1 MTETLTEA
9 TSAQPTA
16 EAASVPPGSG
26 AASGPLTA
34 EDLARLTEATDFLD
48 HRHPTVQAFVDKA
61 LKGTD
66 RETAGPVELAVTLY
80 YAVRD
85 GIHYEVYGA
94 DLSPEGLRASSII
107 TGGKGFC
114 LHKSVLYAA
123 CCRAVGIPARLHY
136 SDVRNHLASDRLRS
150 YIGGD
155 VFFHGLATVYLDGRW
170 LQVTPVFN
178 KLLCRLYGMTPLEF
192 DGRSDSLYHPFD
204 AQGRQS
210 MEFLTDHG
218 DFDDVPYAFVMENMR
233 RKHPKF
239 LDEGGTGT
247 VSGGSLADEAT
258 A

>member
-9 TSAQPTA
+9 TSAQPAADAAA
-16 EAASVPPGSG
+16 ER
-26 AASGPLTA
+26 LTA
-34 EDLARLTEATDFLD
+34 EDLARLTETTDFLD

>member
-9 TSAQPTA
+9 TSAQPAADAAA
-16 EAASVPPGSG
+16 ER
-26 AASGPLTA
+26 LTA

-233 RKHPKF
+233 RKHPRF

>member
-1 MTETLTEA
+1 MTDTL
-9 TSAQPTA
+9 A
-16 EAASVPPGSG
+16 EAVSVQP
-26 AASGPLTA
+26 AADDLDRLTA
-34 EDLARLTEATDFLD
+34 ATDFLD
-48 HRHPTVQAFVDKA
+48 HEHETVKAFVDKA
-61 LKGTD
+61 LKGID
-66 RETAGPVELAVTLY
+66 RSTADPIDLAVALY

-94 DLSPEGLRASSII
+94 DLSPQGLKASSII
-107 TGGKGFC
+107 DGGKGFC

-123 CCRAVGIPARLHY
+123 ACRSVGIPARLHY

-155 VFFHGLATVYLDGRW
+155 VFFHGLATVYLDGQW
-170 LQVTPVFN
+170 LKVTPVFN

-204 AQGRQS
+204 GQGRQS

-218 DFDDVPYAFVMENMR
+218 DFDDVPYEFVMGNMR

-239 LDEGGTGT
+239 LDSDGTGT
-247 VSGGSLADEAT
+247 VSGGSLADEA

>member
-9 TSAQPTA
+9 TSAQP
-16 EAASVPPGSG
+16 AAG
-26 AASGPLTA
+26 AAAERSTA

>member
-1 MTETLTEA
+1 MTVTDTFTA
-9 TSAQPTA
+9 TSQP
-16 EAASVPPGSG
+16 AAPEEP
-26 AASGPLTA
+26 AAV
-34 EDLARLTEATDFLD
+34 ERARLTAATGFLD
-48 HRHPTVQAFVDKA
+48 YEHESVQAFVDKA
-61 LKGTD
+61 LAGID
-66 RETAGPVELAVTLY
+66 RDAAGPAGLAVALY

-85 GIHYEVYGA
+85 RIHYEVYGA
-94 DLSPEGLRASSII
+94 DLSEQGLKASSVIAA
-107 TGGKGFC
+107 GMGFC

-136 SDVRNHLASDRLRS
+136 SDVRNHLASDRLRT

-170 LQVTPVFN
+170 IKVTPVFN
-178 KLLCRLYGMTPLEF
+178 KLLCRLYGMAPLEF

-218 DFDDVPYAFVMENMR
+218 DFDDVPYEFVMATMR

-239 LDEGGTGT
+239 LNEGGTGT
-247 VSGGSLADEAT
+247 VQGGSLADEA

>member
-9 TSAQPTA
+9 TSAQPT
-16 EAASVPPGSG
+16 SG
-26 AASGPLTA
+26 APAERLTA

-178 KLLCRLYGMTPLEF
+178 KLL
-192 DGRSDSLYHPFD
+192 
-204 AQGRQS
+204 
-210 MEFLTDHG
+210 
-218 DFDDVPYAFVMENMR
+218 
-233 RKHPKF
+233 
-239 LDEGGTGT
+239 
-247 VSGGSLADEAT
+247 
-258 A
+258 

>member
-9 TSAQPTA
+9 TSAQPAADAAA
-16 EAASVPPGSG
+16 ER
-26 AASGPLTA
+26 LTA